1 MYAPNEYYRPYNPSR
16 SREKYRERQRLP
28 PQYVGHDKD
37 KPLSAFRIMDT
48 PPPPQSLNTTY
59 SSLNTMDDLM
69 SNKGQSISAHHFSD
83 QSVFSGD
90 ECYCRISSLVKAFIF
105 LGIILGATVG
115 VVIFFLNNNTSEP
128 LDLRKELAD
137 KTADNSSHH
146 HSVPASPRITQSQS
160 DNNLGISTI
169 TKVTSDQIIK
179 SSKTDDNV
187 KSDIR
192 KVYDNVLNGF
202 DDGQFNLVPS
212 EDKIVEKTD
221 KSGQSTS
228 EEESVTV
235 KDDIDD
241 GGDNID
247 KTRHNISKSQSDTDT
262 KVSDKIKTQHLNL
275 SSVAKTTKT
284 GKF

>member
-1 MYAPNEYYRPYNPSR
+1 M
-16 SREKYRERQRLP
+16 
-28 PQYVGHDKD
+28 
-37 KPLSAFRIMDT
+37 
-48 PPPPQSLNTTY
+48 
-59 SSLNTMDDLM
+59 
-69 SNKGQSISAHHFSD
+69 
-83 QSVFSGD
+83 
-90 ECYCRISSLVKAFIF
+90 
-105 LGIILGATVG
+105 
-115 VVIFFLNNNTSEP
+115 
-128 LDLRKELAD
+128 
-137 KTADNSSHH
+137 
-146 HSVPASPRITQSQS
+146 
-160 DNNLGISTI
+160 
-169 TKVTSDQIIK
+169 TSDQIIK